1 MARALV
7 SLVGLAEDLLE
18 PALDPA
24 AQPVDHHDDQ
34 RAAVCEVV
42 VRFEQ
47 DLIERVVARL
57 GGQVGEDQV
66 EWPTSTSRRPGLS
79 TACAFASRLLS
90 MFSRAASTA
99 RTSVSTSVTVAV
111 GQRLASVRPIAP

>member
-1 MARALV
+1 MAMA
-7 SLVGLAEDLLE
+7 LVGLVGVAEDQLE
-18 PALDPA
+18 PALHGA
-24 AQPVDHHDDQ
+24 AQPVDHDDDQ
-34 RAAVCEVV
+34 RSALGEVV

-47 DLIERVVARL
+47 DLIERVVAGL
-57 GGQVGEDQV
+57 GGQVGDDQV
-66 EWPTSTSRRPGLS
+66 ERATSTSRRPGLS
-79 TACAFASRLLS
+79 TACAFVSRLLS